1 MNIIIPLGG
10 KGERFYNNGYV
21 QPKPLISV
29 FNKSIIEYVLDN
41 LNIANNDKVF
51 IIYNYKLDNYDFK
64 NFINNKY
71 PYINLIKIKDT
82 NGAVETL
89 YLGIEYILN
98 NYIYSNK
105 SLIIDCDTFYRED
118 IVSIFRESLYNM
130 VFYTINYERLPIY
143 SYIELNNE
151 SNIMNI
157 KEKEKISDNAN
168 TGAYAFADINVLYE
182 YCKYVLD
189 NGITFNNEPYT
200 SCVISEMI
208 KNNILFKGYKL
219 DHNNVVSLGT
229 PNEVEKYVTNINLL
243 LFDLDGT
250 LVNTDNIYIEVWNEL
265 LYKYNIKC
273 TKEFFNYFIKGK
285 SDASFLKYLNTEI
298 TDEEIIHISN
308 MKDELF
314 ITKIQIS
321 KQDIL
326 LEGVITFLKKNKNNK
341 IAIVTSC
348 NKKSCN
354 HILETTGLIKYVD
367 LIIASEDCINHKPDP
382 EPYIKAI
389 NFFKIDKDK
398 IFIFEDSYSGY
409 CSAKRSGVE
418 NICVINNK
426 YSCNEICKLDEFKIY
441 NYNNLDIE
449 NISKFK
455 KNDVI
460 TSYLYEIKKKI
471 NTLPIKQIKQND
483 EYLKTGYICDII
495 SYNIQYINGYNE
507 NIILK
512 ISNLDNELSDTAVK
526 LNMYKNEQYFY
537 NNISKLI
544 KNTPKYLGSF
554 TSNNKDA
561 VILENLHK
569 YDGKFNIDL
578 NKNIHSLLGV
588 VKNIFDIHSV
598 FYFSSENEITPIFKS
613 LRKINEILYYKQLII
628 RDFDNFLR
636 NTSPLLN
643 ETDKNIFTYIF
654 ENIDKIY
661 EAVSVFPLSFCHG
674 DLKSPNIFYKNN
686 CEPIFLDWQY
696 IHLNKGISDI
706 VFLVVESVD
715 FDVITVEIV
724 INYYYKLHN
733 ENVNISYSDFLKDF
747 KNALCV
753 FPFFVCV
760 WFNSVDSDK
769 LLDPIF
775 PIRFLKNLV
784 KYYRY
789 FLSDLGNKNIQ

>member
-1 MNIIIPLGG
+1 MSKYVKNNIHSYYKMNIIIPLGG
-10 KGERFYNNGYV
+10 KGERFYKNGYT
-21 QPKPLISV
+21 QPKPLILV
-29 FNKSIIEYVLDN
+29 LNKSIIEYVLDN
-41 LNIANNDKVF
+41 LSISNNDKVF
-51 IIYNYKLDNYDFK
+51 IIYNLKLDNYDFK
-64 NFINNKY
+64 NFINSKY
-71 PYINLIKIKDT
+71 PFINMIKIKDT

-98 NYIYSNK
+98 NCTYYNK
-105 SLIIDCDTFYRED
+105 SLILDCDTFYKED
-118 IVSIFRESLYNM
+118 IISIFKESPDNM
-130 VFYTINYERLPIY
+130 VFYTINYDQLPIY

-151 SNIMNI
+151 SKIINI

-168 TGAYAFADINVLYE
+168 TGAYAFTDINILYD
-182 YCKYVLD
+182 YCEYVLD

-208 KNNILFKGYKL
+208 KNDILFKGYEL

-229 PNEVEKYVTNINLL
+229 PNEVEKYINNINLL

-285 SDASFLKYLNTEI
+285 SDNSFLKYLNTEI
-298 TDEEIIHISN
+298 TDDEIIHISN
-308 MKDELF
+308 KKDDLF
-314 ITKIQIS
+314 ISKIHNF
-321 KQDIL
+321 KQNIL
-326 LEGVITFLKKNKNNK
+326 LEGVITFFEKNKKNK

-354 HILETTGLIKYVD
+354 HILEITGLIKYVD

-418 NICVINNK
+418 NICVINNE
-426 YSCNEICKLDEFKIY
+426 YSCNEICKLNEFKIY
-441 NYNNLDIE
+441 NYKNLDIE
-449 NISKFK
+449 NISKFN
-455 KNDVI
+455 KNHVI
-460 TSYLYEIKKKI
+460 TTYLSEIKKNI

-507 NIILK
+507 NVILK
-512 ISNLDNELSDTAVK
+512 ISNLDNELSDTAIK

-554 TSNNKDA
+554 TCNNKDA
-561 VILENLHK
+561 LILENLHK

-578 NKNIHSLLGV
+578 NENIYILLGV
-588 VKNIFDIHSV
+588 VKNIFDIHNV
-598 FYFSSENEITPIFKS
+598 FYFSSENEIFFFK
-613 LRKINEILYYKQLII
+613 
-628 RDFDNFLR
+628 
-636 NTSPLLN
+636 
-643 ETDKNIFTYIF
+643 KNI
-654 ENIDKIY
+654 
-661 EAVSVFPLSFCHG
+661 
-674 DLKSPNIFYKNN
+674 
-686 CEPIFLDWQY
+686 
-696 IHLNKGISDI
+696 
-706 VFLVVESVD
+706 
-715 FDVITVEIV
+715 
-724 INYYYKLHN
+724 
-733 ENVNISYSDFLKDF
+733 
-747 KNALCV
+747 
-753 FPFFVCV
+753 
-760 WFNSVDSDK
+760 
-769 LLDPIF
+769 
-775 PIRFLKNLV
+775 
-784 KYYRY
+784 
-789 FLSDLGNKNIQ
+789 